1 MVKMSETTEKIG
13 NVVLNY
19 EYYDGEDYYSEGE
32 AEDALLDLVTRF
44 SEKDYEHIIQN
55 SRSWN
60 IMYHLSHVREN
71 IVSWIPI
78 SRESRVLEIGAGCGA
93 ITGILSSMAKKV
105 TCIELSKKRSLI
117 NATRHKEYGN
127 IEILVGNFETIEP
140 NLTEKFDVITLIGV
154 LEYGA
159 SYIHSDDPYNDIL
172 RKVEKHLAPGGKII
186 IAIENKFGLKYFAGC
201 KEDHTGRYFE
211 GIEGYTNCSGV
222 KTFSRE
228 GLEEM
233 FASHGM
239 QAKFF
244 YPYPDYKL
252 PNVIY
257 SDEHLPKQGELNTNL
272 RNFDNDRV
280 VLFDEC
286 KAFDTIIDERKFPFF
301 ANSFLAIV
309 TKENPYDAM
318 ELMPVFAKY
327 ASERLHELRTA
338 TIIYEDREK
347 NNSVYKVALNH
358 DANVHVKQIFKHYEE
373 LSRDYAGTR
382 FIPNKCEYIEGKEPA
397 PLVMGA
403 VSKSIDSLKLDFV
416 DGMNLEE
423 YLYDL
428 AKQGEYDEVTSII
441 KKYIS
446 IVCSLSQG
454 AIFRETERFNKI
466 FKKRK
471 FSEVY
476 NGKAGSNYDIIFS
489 NIVFDKDKGPDG
501 NWNILDYEWV
511 FDFPIP
517 DKFLAFRGVYYFL
530 ETKENGYKEYYDKIG
545 VNIYEELGF
554 SDQEVKMFTD
564 MEHCFQVYIIGGVAS
579 LEVLHA
585 MMPTNTVF
593 LNNILKESEHLRNL
607 NNPKIYYSHGEGFS
621 DDKRIYVMP
630 ELKGPRVTMEI
641 PLKNNMRAVR
651 IDPTEYA
658 SIVTV
663 IDFDIVNNDDSV
675 TEVNKYLMNG
685 YAISGRTFI
694 FDTDDAQIVVEGLT
708 GQEKSLRISYE
719 VSMFLQEM
727 YDDVLMNAK
736 AKQSFE
742 YREPSY
748 KDKVLMKLH
757 LKKRPDPLPEGY
769 HYNVL

>member
-1 MVKMSETTEKIG
+1 MAKMSEKIEKVG
-13 NVVLNY
+13 NVVLNL
-19 EYYDGEDYYSEGE
+19 EYYDGVDYYSEGE
-32 AEDALLDLVTRF
+32 AEDVLLDLVTRY
-44 SEKDYEHIIQN
+44 SENDYEHIIEG
-55 SRSWN
+55 SRSWSV
-60 IMYHLSHVREN
+60 MYHLSHIREN
-71 IVSWIPI
+71 VVSWLPI
-78 SRESRVLEIGAGCGA
+78 SKKSKVLEIGSGCGA
-93 ITGILSSMAKKV
+93 ITGVLSSMSEKV

-140 NLTEKFDVITLIGV
+140 NLTEKYDVITLIGV

-159 SYIHSDDPYNDIL
+159 SYIHSENPYNEFI
-172 RKVEKHLAPGGKII
+172 KKIEKHLAPGGKIVV
-186 IAIENKFGLKYFAGC
+186 AIENKFGLKYFAGC

-211 GIEGYTNCSGV
+211 GIEGYTNSTGV

-228 GLEEM
+228 SLEKMFSDNGLQ
-233 FASHGM
+233 S
-239 QAKFF
+239 KFY

-286 KAFDTIIDERKFPFF
+286 KAFDAVIEEGKFPFF
-301 ANSFLAIV
+301 SNSFLVVV
-309 TKENPYDAM
+309 TKEKPEDVLKAV
-318 ELMPVFAKY
+318 PVFAKY
-327 ASERLHELRTA
+327 ANERLRELRTA
-338 TIIYEDREK
+338 TIIYED
-347 NNSVYKVALNH
+347 NNKELSVYKLALNH
-358 DANVHVKQIFKHYEE
+358 DANAHVKKISEHYME

-397 PLVMGA
+397 PLVAGA
-403 VSKSIDSLKLDFV
+403 TSKSIDVLKLDFV
-416 DGMNLEE
+416 EGKNLEE

-428 AKQGEYDEVTSII
+428 VKQGEYDEVTSII

-466 FKKRK
+466 FKKREFK
-471 FSEVY
+471 EVY
-476 NGKAGSNYDIIFS
+476 TGKAGSNYDIIFS

-517 DKFLAFRGVYYFL
+517 DKFLAFRGLYYFL
-530 ETKENGYKEYYDKIG
+530 ESSESGYKEYYNKIG
-545 VNIYEELGF
+545 INIYEELGF
-554 SDQEVKMFTD
+554 SDAEVKMFID
-564 MEHCFQVYIIGGVAS
+564 MEHCFQVYVIGGVAS

-585 MMPTNTVF
+585 IMPTNTVF

-607 NNPKIYYSHGEGFS
+607 NNPKIYYSYGEGFT
-621 DDKRIYVMP
+621 DDRRVIVMP
-630 ELKGPRVTMEI
+630 ELKGPNVTMEI
-641 PLKNNMRAVR
+641 PLQNNMRAIR

-663 IDFDIVNNDDSV
+663 KYLDIVNKDGSI
-675 TEVNKYLMNG
+675 TEVDKYLMNG

-694 FDTDDAQIVVEGLT
+694 FDTDDAQIVIENLT
-708 GQEKSLRISYE
+708 GQEKALRVSYE

-727 YDDVLMNAK
+727 YDDVLMNAR
-736 AKQSFE
+736 AKQNYD
-742 YREPSY
+742 YREPSF

-757 LKKRPDPLPEGY
+757 LKKRPEPLPEGY